1 MLGASSTLSL
11 SLLGHLASQLLS
23 QALFINQI
31 KFIWPPA
38 AVPPPTLPF
47 PTPPPTAMLI
57 LCLSE
62 GRRKKRRREG
72 AEAARSRRCQL
83 PISWAFFNI
92 LNCLAE
98 CVAPVP
104 VPAQVP
110 VPFPDPDPDPALG
123 QHLSESSL
131 PQIACCFYC
140 LLLLLLFLLLVA
152 VVAVAVFAAVS
163 CAARASFI
171 KKQLQCYGQFDARC
185 SVLVPMGYRCVCVYA
200 HTYVYSDLKLVYA
213 RRHHHQQKELTH
225 LPKQ

>member
-1 MLGASSTLSL
+1 
-11 SLLGHLASQLLS
+11 
-23 QALFINQI
+23 
-31 KFIWPPA
+31 
-38 AVPPPTLPF
+38 
-47 PTPPPTAMLI
+47 MLI

-185 SVLVPMGYRCVCVYA
+185 SVLVPMGYRCVCVCA
-200 HTYVYSDLKLVYA
+200 CVCTHTRTYIPIWSWFMPDDIIISKKSSPTCQNSSSSPIRAGFVYFVALLF
-213 RRHHHQQKELTH
+213 
-225 LPKQ
+225 